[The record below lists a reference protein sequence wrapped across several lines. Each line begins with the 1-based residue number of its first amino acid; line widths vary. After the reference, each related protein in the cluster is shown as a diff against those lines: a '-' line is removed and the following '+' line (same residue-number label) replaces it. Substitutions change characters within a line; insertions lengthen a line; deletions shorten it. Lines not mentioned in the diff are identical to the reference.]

1 MCAARVNDKKPIRC
15 SVDPNPVLLQIFF
28 VDTECILGWVPN
40 LEDGS
45 RFKEHTRQE
54 ETKERDEPCRK
65 KSSHAAPNKSAAPPI
80 RDGVRRPDGMHAGC
94 SCRFRS
100 PNCRG
105 ADVLGGVGPG
115 GRLICGRHERLLS
128 RLAFSLH
135 VFHRCFV
142 GHPITLFYVRSEQP
156 QRVDYKTRYPARRDV
171 AVAGIEVFV
180 DKLPPI
186 FSSSWP

>member
-15 SVDPNPVLLQIFF
+15 SVHPNPVLLQIFF
-28 VDTECILGWVPN
+28 VDTERIIGWVSN

-54 ETKERDEPCRK
+54 ESEERDEPCRK
-65 KSSHAAPNKSAAPPI
+65 KSNYATPNKSAAPPT
-80 RDGVRRPDGMHAGC
+80 RDGVRRPDGRHAGC
-94 SCRFRS
+94 SRRFRS
-100 PNCRG
+100 PDCRG

-115 GRLICGRHERLLS
+115 GRLICGRHERPLS

-135 VFHRCFV
+135 VFHHCFV
-142 GHPITLFYVRSEQP
+142 SHPIALSTFGTDNLDVS
-156 QRVDYKTRYPARRDV
+156 TTGIRYPARRDI
-171 AVAGIEVFV
+171 AVAGIGVLV
-180 DKLPPI
+180 DKLAPI

>member
-15 SVDPNPVLLQIFF
+15 FVDPNPVLLQIFF

-54 ETKERDEPCRK
+54 EAKERDEPCCK
-65 KSSHAAPNKSAAPPI
+65 KSSHAGPNKSAAPPI
-80 RDGVRRPDGMHAGC
+80 RDGVRRPDGSHAGC
-94 SCRFRS
+94 SRRFRS
-100 PNCRG
+100 PDCRG

-142 GHPITLFYVRSEQP
+142 SHPIALFYVRFERP
-156 QRVDYKTRYPARRDV
+156 RPVDDRNPLPHTPRRSRYWYRSPR
-171 AVAGIEVFV
+171 
-180 DKLPPI
+180 
-186 FSSSWP
+186 